1 MPGPWQRTFDLMAPT
16 VGSVSDS
23 AGGPERKAAVASAGD
38 YSVTPLSPA
47 AASAKGTVNP
57 GFLADENGQCVAD
70 IVYTMEMQPVKPATS
85 PSVAAAFEHVPSS
98 SEEAPW
104 KRRLPFFL
112 KVAAAL
118 LFHAY
123 LATGIA
129 LTWSST
135 PDFCHDVK
143 FLTVVTV
150 VVYLFVLW
158 HAVAALVD
166 RYGGQ
171 GAIDAR
177 QKVLD
182 SVTAAQQKRRWM
194 RPCLWLLLWLCLLSF
209 LVYDS
214 INDSYRLISLGGIV
228 VLIFLG
234 FVFSNDRFRVN
245 WYQVMWGLLLQ
256 FLLGLC
262 VLRWS
267 VGRDALQCLADKV
280 KNFLDYTNR
289 GSYFVFGHLASGW
302 NLTDALGD
310 LVTALPRGNTTLD
323 AENATVEVIDTIKSL
338 SPVFLFQ
345 ALPVIF
351 FFSFFVNILYFYG
364 IMQRMVLLVGSFL
377 QLTIGTTV
385 CESMTAA
392 ANIFLGMSEAPL
404 VVRPFLSK
412 MTKSELHTVMT
423 GGFATIAGSVMAA
436 YISFGVSPAHL
447 MTASIMSAPAALA
460 FSKLLYPETEESKT
474 QRENIEMPKS
484 EESNVLEAASN
495 GTAVGLLIIGNIVS
509 NLVGFLA
516 FIAFL
521 NSTLLWFGSI
531 VTLDFL
537 TFEWLLS
544 KIFTPL
550 AFIMGVPWKDCGVV
564 GELIGIKTFANEFIA
579 YSQLATI
586 INKLEKRSVV
596 IATYAL
602 CGFSNLGSIG
612 ICLGGLGAM
621 APDRKGDFAAV
632 SIRALA
638 AGSAACFL
646 TACVAGSLIP

>member
-1 MPGPWQRTFDLMAPT
+1 MPGPWQRTFDVMAPT
-16 VGSVSDS
+16 HGNESHIP
-23 AGGPERKAAVASAGD
+23 GGRGREAEVASAGD
-38 YSVTPLSPA
+38 SSVTPWSR
-47 AASAKGTVNP
+47 ASSNAKGTVNP
-57 GFLADENGQCVAD
+57 GFFADENAQGVAD
-70 IVYTMEMQPVKPATS
+70 GVHALEMQPVKPATS
-85 PSVAAAFEHVPSS
+85 PIAAAAFERVPSF
-98 SEEAPW
+98 SEKAFW
-104 KRRLPFFL
+104 KRNLPFFL
-112 KVAAAL
+112 KVAIAL
-118 LFHAY
+118 LFHVY

-150 VVYLFVLW
+150 IVYVFVLW
-158 HAVAALVD
+158 HAVTALIH

-171 GAIDAR
+171 KLLDMR
-177 QKVLD
+177 QNVLY
-182 SVTAAQQKRRWM
+182 SVKAAQQKRRWM
-194 RPCLWLLLWLCLLSF
+194 RPCVWLLLWLCLLSF
-209 LVYDS
+209 LLYDS
-214 INDSYRLISLGGIV
+214 INDIHRLISLGGIV

-234 FVFSNDRFRVN
+234 FVFSNNRFRVN
-245 WYQVMWGLLLQ
+245 WYQVMWGMLLQ
-256 FLLGLC
+256 FLLGLG

-267 VGRDALQCLADKV
+267 LGRDALQCLAVKV
-280 KNFLDYTNR
+280 RNFLDYTNR

-302 NLTDALGD
+302 NLTEALGD
-310 LVTALPRGNTTLD
+310 LATAAPRQNVSLS
-323 AENATVEVIDTIKSL
+323 AENATIEAVGVIKSL
-338 SPVFLFQ
+338 NPVFMFQ

-364 IMQRMVLLVGSFL
+364 IMQRLVLLVGSFL

-404 VVRPFLSK
+404 VVRPFLSR

-436 YISFGVSPAHL
+436 YIIFGVSPAHL
-447 MTASIMSAPAALA
+447 VTASIMSAPAALA
-460 FSKLLYPETEESKT
+460 FSKLLYPETEESQT
-474 QRENIEMPKS
+474 QLDNIEMPKS

-495 GTAVGLLIIGNIVS
+495 GTAMGLLIIGNIVS

-521 NSTLLWFGSI
+521 NSTLQWFGAI

-550 AFIMGVPWKDCGVV
+550 AFIMGVPWKDCGTI

-579 YSQLATI
+579 YSQLATVI
-586 INKLEKRSVV
+586 HKLEKRSVV

-621 APDRKGDFAAV
+621 APERKGDFASV
-632 SIRALA
+632 SVRALV